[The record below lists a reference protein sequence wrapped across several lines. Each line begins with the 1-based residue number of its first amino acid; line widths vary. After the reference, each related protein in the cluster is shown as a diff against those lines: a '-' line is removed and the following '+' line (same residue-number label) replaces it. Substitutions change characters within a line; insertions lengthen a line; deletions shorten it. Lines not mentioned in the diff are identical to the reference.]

1 MADRAVLHFLCVL
14 GVFQKGLTALIE
26 TQHTVEAAVGD
37 EASLTCHLMQPRDVL
52 QVTWQKIL
60 PEGEKNMA
68 TYSERFGERVHAG
81 FQSKLQFKDAGL
93 QNSSIVIRR
102 VMEEDEGC
110 YRCMF
115 NTFSEGAL
123 IATTCL
129 QLYELHGPFL
139 HVRESTVVSC
149 SATARPAP
157 TVTLTVPHYN
167 STSVTNTNGTVTV
180 TTTAELSG
188 LHGNSTQVGCAVR
201 VLSGPQ
207 IEVSMMIPE
216 VKQLSAHDFIL
227 IIVFVVYV
235 CFVAAVV
242 TTLLVRKHRNR
253 RSDKDSE
260 ENKTP
265 QQAIKDT
272 PEFKTPLMKEENEL
286 RLQTSTEK
294 DKNRLTALIETQH
307 TVEAAVGDE
316 ACLNC
321 CLMQPRDV
329 LQVTWQKVL
338 PEGEKNMA
346 TYSERF
352 GERVLAGFQSKLEF
366 RDAGL
371 QNTSIVIR
379 RVMEEDEGCYR
390 CMFNTF
396 SEGALIATT
405 CLQLYELHGPFLHVI
420 ESTGVSCSATARPA
434 PTVTLTVPHYN
445 STSVTNTNGTV
456 TVTST
461 AGLSGLHG
469 NSTQVGCAVRVLSG
483 PQIEVSMMIPEVKQS
498 SDDGFDE
505 ESGSNNF
512 ILIIVLFVVCVCV
525 AAVVITLLIRKH
537 RNRFKTLNEGRER
550 AAATDVH
557 DKNHD
562 NPKPSSLK

>member
-102 VMEEDEGC
+102 VREEDEGC

-180 TTTAELSG
+180 TTTAGLSG
-188 LHGNSTQVGCAVR
+188 LHSKSTQVGCAVR

-207 IEVSMMIPE
+207 IEV
-216 VKQLSAHDFIL
+216 F
-227 IIVFVVYV
+227 
-235 CFVAAVV
+235 
-242 TTLLVRKHRNR
+242 
-253 RSDKDSE
+253 
-260 ENKTP
+260 
-265 QQAIKDT
+265 
-272 PEFKTPLMKEENEL
+272 
-286 RLQTSTEK
+286 
-294 DKNRLTALIETQH
+294 
-307 TVEAAVGDE
+307 
-316 ACLNC
+316 
-321 CLMQPRDV
+321 
-329 LQVTWQKVL
+329 
-338 PEGEKNMA
+338 
-346 TYSERF
+346 
-352 GERVLAGFQSKLEF
+352 
-366 RDAGL
+366 
-371 QNTSIVIR
+371 
-379 RVMEEDEGCYR
+379 
-390 CMFNTF
+390 
-396 SEGALIATT
+396 
-405 CLQLYELHGPFLHVI
+405 
-420 ESTGVSCSATARPA
+420 
-434 PTVTLTVPHYN
+434 
-445 STSVTNTNGTV
+445 
-456 TVTST
+456 
-461 AGLSGLHG
+461 
-469 NSTQVGCAVRVLSG
+469 
-483 PQIEVSMMIPEVKQS
+483 MMIPEVKQS
-498 SDDGFDE
+498 SDDDFT
-505 ESGSNNF
+505 
-512 ILIIVLFVVCVCV
+512 LIIVLSVVVACVCVCV
-525 AAVVITLLIRKH
+525 AAVVITLLMRKH
-537 RNRFKTLNEGRER
+537 RNRRSHRDSEENKTPQKAIKDIDETKTPLKKEENELRQRPSTGRKQN
-550 AAATDVH
+550 DDH
-557 DKNHD
+557 
-562 NPKPSSLK
+562 PKPSSLEGRRKLSFNSTN